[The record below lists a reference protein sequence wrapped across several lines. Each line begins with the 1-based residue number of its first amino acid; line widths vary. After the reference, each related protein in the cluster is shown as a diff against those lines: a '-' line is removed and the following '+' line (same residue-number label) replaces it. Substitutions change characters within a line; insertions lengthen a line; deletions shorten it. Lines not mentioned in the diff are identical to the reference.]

1 MVGQFT
7 KSSFLKSPHGYN
19 TADVSRTLLYSAL
32 KANKPWQPRRHRCR
46 LAAFFVLG
54 LLLCLVT
61 RQTVRAGEIADA
73 TSGAGIYNNPTNGL
87 GSWIWSDTVSSNQIC
102 LLWRSFTIPASG
114 DVAKARLCLTV
125 DNEFT
130 VFLDGRELGH
140 GAEWRELFVFDL
152 TPLVSPGRHVL
163 LVRAFNSFSFA
174 GMILDLQIA
183 LQDGRRV
190 DVKSDANWK
199 VIPNSYLR
207 GNETDDSESLTDAKI
222 IKNWAKINISKPDWP
237 SATIEAPFGGKPWW
251 QVPDNVNKMPT
262 ILPVQLAFWQQAWF
276 QATLLTACLLAIAT
290 CLWLVANLAL
300 HRKEQW
306 LLQRERS
313 RIAMDIHDDLGSKIT
328 QLVLHGEVTQSEL
341 PPDAKLRP
349 QIDLICDDARDVL
362 SVLDE
367 VLWAVNP
374 KRDDLR
380 DFTTYVC
387 SYAEQFLKYTQIQ
400 CLLDVATETP
410 DLELNLPLRRG
421 LLMVTKEAL
430 NNAVKYSGASE
441 LRLQIR
447 CEHGRLSVTVQDNGK
462 GFAPASVTGRN
473 RNGLLNMGQRMAEL
487 GGTLAIVSRPGEG
500 CRIEFS
506 VPLKQSRWQIWG
518 RTPKN
523 AGRELNELS

>member
-1 MVGQFT
+1 ME
-7 KSSFLKSPHGYN
+7 FLIPGLILFAVVILSGP
-19 TADVSRTLLYSAL
+19 
-32 KANKPWQPRRHRCR
+32 Q
-46 LAAFFVLG
+46 LA
-54 LLLCLVT
+54 
-61 RQTVRAGEIADA
+61 RATEFIDS
-73 TSGAGIYNNPTNGL
+73 TSGAGIYDNPTNGL
-87 GSWIWSDTVSSNQIC
+87 GSWIWNDTVTNNQIC
-102 LLWRSFTIPASG
+102 LLWRSFTIPVSEN
-114 DVAKARLCLTV
+114 VSKARLCLTV

-152 TPLVSPGRHVL
+152 TPLLSPGRHVL
-163 LVRAFNSFSFA
+163 LIRAFNSYSFA
-174 GMILDLQIA
+174 GMLLDLQVA
-183 LQDGRRV
+183 LQSGGHV
-190 DVKSDANWK
+190 DVKSDTSWK

-207 GNETDDSESLTDAKI
+207 GSKTIDNEALTDDRIIDNWSKI
-222 IKNWAKINISKPDWP
+222 KFPRPDWP
-237 SATIEAPFGGKPWW
+237 SAVIKAPFAGDPWW
-251 QVPDNVNKMPT
+251 QVPQSVNKMPV
-262 ILPVQLAFWQQAWF
+262 ILRIRLAFWQQAWF
-276 QATLLTACLLAIAT
+276 QATLSIACLLAIGT
-290 CLWLVANLAL
+290 CLWLATKLAL

-374 KRDDLR
+374 KRDDLH

-387 SYAEQFLKYTQIQ
+387 GYAEQFLKYSPIQ
-400 CLLDVATETP
+400 CLLDVAAETP
-410 DLELNLPLRRG
+410 DLDLNLPLRRG

-447 CEHGRLSVTVQDNGK
+447 CEHGRLTVTVQDNGK
-462 GFAPASVTGRN
+462 GFDPALAANRN
-473 RNGLLNMGQRMAEL
+473 RNGLLNMSRRMAEL
-487 GGTLAIVSRPGEG
+487 GGTCIVVSRPGEG

-506 VPLKQSRWQIWG
+506 VPLKQSRWRFWS
-518 RTPKN
+518 RMPKN
-523 AGRELNELS
+523 AGKELAELS

>member
-1 MVGQFT
+1 MLFAAMVGA
-7 KSSFLKSPHGYN
+7 SLH
-19 TADVSRTLLYSAL
+19 SARA
-32 KANKPWQPRRHRCR
+32 AN
-46 LAAFFVLG
+46 
-54 LLLCLVT
+54 
-61 RQTVRAGEIADA
+61 IDDA
-73 TSGAGIYNNPTNGL
+73 TSGAGIYDNPTNGL
-87 GSWIWSDTVSSNQIC
+87 GSWIWSATVSDNQTC
-102 LLWRSFTIPASG
+102 LLWRSFTVPVSG
-114 DVAKARLCLTV
+114 IVSKARLCLTV

-152 TPLVSPGRHVL
+152 TPLISPGRHVL
-163 LVRAFNSFSFA
+163 VIKAFNSYSFA
-174 GMILDLQIA
+174 GMLLDLQVA

-190 DVKSDANWK
+190 DVKSDDSWK
-199 VIPNSYLR
+199 IIPNPYLR
-207 GNETDDSESLTDAKI
+207 GGAMDENESLTDAKI
-222 IKNWAKINISKPDWP
+222 IASWQKISFPKPDWP
-237 SATIEAPFGGKPWW
+237 SAVIKAPFGGDPWW
-251 QVPDNVNKMPT
+251 QAPQSVNKMPT
-262 ILPVQLAFWQQAWF
+262 ILPVRLAFWQQAWV

-290 CLWLVANLAL
+290 CLWLVAKLTL

-341 PPDAKLRP
+341 PADAKLRP

-374 KRDDLR
+374 NRDDLH

-387 SYAEQFLKYTQIQ
+387 GYAEQFLKYTSIQ

-410 DLELNLPLRRG
+410 DLELNLPVRRG

-430 NNAVKYSGASE
+430 NNAVKHSGASE

-447 CEHGRLSVTVQDNGK
+447 CEHGRLNVTVEDNGK
-462 GFAPASVTGRN
+462 GFDPAAAGRN
-473 RNGLLNMGQRMAEL
+473 RNGLLNMSRRMAEL
-487 GGTLAIVSRPGEG
+487 GGICAVVSRPGEG

-506 VPLKQSRWQIWG
+506 VPLKQSRWRFWS
-518 RTPKN
+518 RTPK
-523 AGRELNELS
+523 RELNELS